1 MEKEEFCITLKIP
14 EFVKILDEKVRK
26 EVLEEVE
33 EKMRSNVEKE
43 FHLVAKEVITK
54 KLEILETP
62 KEIQKEQKPSLP
74 EKQEIPIGKTKH
86 CPKCG
91 KEIDIEAKFCRFCG
105 SRLE

>member
-26 EVLEEVE
+26 EVLEDVE
-33 EKMRSNVEKE
+33 KKIKPNVEKE
-43 FHLVAKEVITK
+43 FYIAAKEIISK

-62 KEIQKEQKPSLP
+62 KKISKEQKPSP
-74 EKQEIPIGKTKH
+74 PKKTKH